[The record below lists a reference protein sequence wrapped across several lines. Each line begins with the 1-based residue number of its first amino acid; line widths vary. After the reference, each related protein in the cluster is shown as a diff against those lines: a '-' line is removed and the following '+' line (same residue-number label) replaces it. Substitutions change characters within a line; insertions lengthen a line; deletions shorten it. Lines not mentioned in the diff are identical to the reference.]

1 MLFAQSSV
9 FPASGVQ
16 TIVSNPIPKNMNIHE
31 YQGKDILRKFGVAVP
46 RGIVAYS
53 PEEAKQA
60 AAQLFEELGCP
71 VVVVKA
77 QIHAGGRGKAGG
89 VKLAK
94 SPEEA
99 HEIAHQMIG
108 LTLVTHQTG
117 PEGKVIGRLLVEEG
131 MNIEK
136 EFYVGITLDRSTSK
150 NVPMVSTEGGMEIEK
165 VAEETPERLLKIQID
180 PLFGM
185 QGFQAREAAF
195 FLQLQGEQFRNA
207 VNFITALYNAY
218 IAIDAAIAEIN
229 PLVVTKEGKVLA
241 LDAKIN
247 FDDNA
252 LYRHK
257 DFLEL
262 RDTNEEDPFEV
273 EASKSNLNYVRLDGN
288 VGCMVNGAGLA
299 MGTMDIIQLAGGKP
313 ANFLDVGGSASPQ
326 TVEEGFKIIL
336 SDKNVKAIL
345 VNIFGG
351 IVRCDRVAGGII
363 EAAKKIGL
371 HLPVIVRL
379 EGTNAPIAQQMLDD
393 SGLNLIAAKGLRD
406 AAQKVQEALI
416 AS

>member
-1 MLFAQSSV
+1 
-9 FPASGVQ
+9 
-16 TIVSNPIPKNMNIHE
+16 MNIHE

-46 RGIVAYS
+46 KGIVAYS

-60 AAQLFEELGCP
+60 AEQLFAQQTSP

-99 HEIAHQMIG
+99 FAIAQELIG
-108 LTLVTHQTG
+108 KTLVTHQTG
-117 PEGKVIGRLLVEEG
+117 PEGKEIHRLLVEEG

-136 EFYVGITLDRSTSK
+136 EFYVGITLDRSTSR
-150 NVPMVSTEGGMEIEK
+150 NVLMVSTEGGMEIET
-165 VAEETPERLLKIQID
+165 VAEETPERILKIQID
-180 PLFGM
+180 PLYGI
-185 QGFQAREAAF
+185 QDFQAREAAF
-195 FLQLQGEQFRNA
+195 FLGLKDDQFRNA
-207 VNFITALYNAY
+207 VRFISALYTAY
-218 IAIDAAIAEIN
+218 TSIDAAIAEIN

-252 LYRHK
+252 LFRHK

-262 RDTNEEDPFEV
+262 RDISEEDPFEV
-273 EASKSNLNYVRLDGN
+273 EASKSTLNYVRLDGN

-299 MGTMDIIQLAGGKP
+299 MATMDMIQLAGGKP

-336 SDKNVKAIL
+336 SDKNVRAIL

-363 EAAKKIGL
+363 EAARKIGL

-379 EGTNAPIAQQMLDD
+379 EGTNAPIAQKMLDD
-393 SGLNLIAAKGLRD
+393 SGLNLISANGLRD
-406 AAQKVQEALI
+406 AAKKVQAAL

>member
-1 MLFAQSSV
+1 
-9 FPASGVQ
+9 
-16 TIVSNPIPKNMNIHE
+16 MNIHE

-46 RGIVAYS
+46 KGIVAYS

-60 AAQLFEELGCP
+60 AEQLFAQQTSP

-99 HEIAHQMIG
+99 FAIAQELIG
-108 LTLVTHQTG
+108 KTLVTHQTE
-117 PEGKVIGRLLVEEG
+117 PEGKEIHRLLVEEG

-136 EFYVGITLDRSTSK
+136 EFYVGITLDRSTSR
-150 NVPMVSTEGGMEIEK
+150 NVLMVSTEGGMEIET
-165 VAEETPERLLKIQID
+165 VAEETPERILKIQID
-180 PLFGM
+180 PLYGI
-185 QGFQAREAAF
+185 QDFQAREAAF
-195 FLQLQGEQFRNA
+195 FLGLKDDQFRNA
-207 VNFITALYNAY
+207 VRFISALYTAY
-218 IAIDAAIAEIN
+218 TSIDAAIAEIN

-252 LYRHK
+252 LFRHK

-262 RDTNEEDPFEV
+262 RDISEEDPFEV

-299 MGTMDIIQLAGGKP
+299 MATMDMIQLAGGKP

-336 SDKNVKAIL
+336 SDKNVRAIL

-363 EAAKKIGL
+363 EAARKIGL

-379 EGTNAPIAQQMLDD
+379 EGTNAPIAQKMLDD
-393 SGLNLIAAKGLRD
+393 SGLNLISANGLRD
-406 AAQKVQEALI
+406 AAKKVQAAL

>member
-1 MLFAQSSV
+1 
-9 FPASGVQ
+9 
-16 TIVSNPIPKNMNIHE
+16 MNIHE
-31 YQGKDILRKFGVAVP
+31 YQGKDILRKFGVTVP
-46 RGIVAYS
+46 KGIVAFS
-53 PEEAKQA
+53 PEEARMA
-60 AAQLFEELGCP
+60 AEQLFEEQNCP

-89 VKLAK
+89 VRLAK
-94 SPEEA
+94 SPEEVVT
-99 HEIAHQMIG
+99 IASQLIG
-108 LTLVTHQTG
+108 STLVTHQTG
-117 PEGKVIGRLLVEEG
+117 PEGKEVRRLLVEEG

-136 EFYVGITLDRSTSK
+136 EFYVGITLDRSTSR
-150 NVPMVSTEGGMEIEK
+150 NVLMVSTEGGMEIEK

-180 PLFGM
+180 PLYGI
-185 QGFQAREAAF
+185 QAFQARQAAF
-195 FLQLQGEQFRNA
+195 FLRLEGEQFRNA
-207 VNFITALYNAY
+207 VSFITALYQAY
-218 IAIDAAIAEIN
+218 IAIDASLAEIN
-229 PLVVTKEGKVLA
+229 PLVVTREGRVLA

-262 RDTNEEDPFEV
+262 RDIHEEDPFEV

-299 MGTMDIIQLAGGKP
+299 MATMDMIQLAGGKP
-313 ANFLDVGGSASPQ
+313 ANFLDVGGGASPK

-336 SDKNVKAIL
+336 GDKNVKAIL

-363 EAAKKIGL
+363 EAAKNIDL

-379 EGTNAPIAQQMLDD
+379 EGTNASIAQKMLDE
-393 SGLNLIAAKGLRD
+393 SGLSLVSANGLKD
-406 AAQKVQEALI
+406 ASEKVHQAL
-416 AS
+416 SLS

>member
-1 MLFAQSSV
+1 LRKPAF

-60 AAQLFEELGCP
+60 AEQLFNELGCP
-71 VVVVKA
+71 VVVIKA

-99 HEIAHQMIG
+99 MDIAQQLIG

-117 PEGKVIGRLLVEEG
+117 PEGKEVSRLLVEEG

-136 EFYVGITLDRSTSK
+136 ELYVGITLDRSTSK
-150 NVPMVSTEGGMEIEK
+150 NVLMVSTEGGMEIEK
-165 VAEETPERLLKIQID
+165 VAEETPDRLLKIQID

-195 FLQLQGEQFRNA
+195 FLGLQGEQFRNA
-207 VNFITALYNAY
+207 VSFITALYNAY
-218 IAIDAAIAEIN
+218 TTIDAALAEIN

-257 DFLEL
+257 EFLEL
-262 RDTNEEDPFEV
+262 RDTNEEDPLEV

-299 MGTMDIIQLAGGKP
+299 MGTMDMIQLAGGKP

-379 EGTNAPIAQQMLDD
+379 EGTNAPIAQKMLDD

-406 AAQKVQEALI
+406 AAQKVQDAL

>member
-1 MLFAQSSV
+1 
-9 FPASGVQ
+9 
-16 TIVSNPIPKNMNIHE
+16 MNIHE

-46 RGIVAYS
+46 KGIVAYS

-60 AAQLFEELGCP
+60 AEQLFAQQTSP

-99 HEIAHQMIG
+99 FAIAQELIG
-108 LTLVTHQTG
+108 KTLVTHQTG
-117 PEGKVIGRLLVEEG
+117 PEGKEIHRLLVEEG

-136 EFYVGITLDRSTSK
+136 EFYVGITLDRSTSR
-150 NVPMVSTEGGMEIEK
+150 NVLMVSTEGGMEIET
-165 VAEETPERLLKIQID
+165 VAEETPERILKIQID
-180 PLFGM
+180 PLYGI
-185 QGFQAREAAF
+185 QDFQAREAAV
-195 FLQLQGEQFRNA
+195 FLGLKDDQFRNA
-207 VNFITALYNAY
+207 VRFISALYTAY
-218 IAIDAAIAEIN
+218 TSIDAAIAEIN

-252 LYRHK
+252 LFRHK

-262 RDTNEEDPFEV
+262 RDISEEDPFEV

-299 MGTMDIIQLAGGKP
+299 MATMDMIQLAGGKP

-336 SDKNVKAIL
+336 SDKNVRAIL

-363 EAAKKIGL
+363 EAARKIGL

-379 EGTNAPIAQQMLDD
+379 EGTNAPIAQKMLDD
-393 SGLNLIAAKGLRD
+393 SGLNLISANGLRD
-406 AAQKVQEALI
+406 AAKKVQAAL

>member
-1 MLFAQSSV
+1 
-9 FPASGVQ
+9 
-16 TIVSNPIPKNMNIHE
+16 MNIHE
-31 YQGKDILRKFGVAVP
+31 YQGKGILKKFGVAVP
-46 RGIVAYS
+46 KGIVAFS
-53 PEEAKQA
+53 AEEAKQA
-60 AAQLFEELGCP
+60 AIQLFEEQSSP

-94 SPEEA
+94 SPEEVFEVA
-99 HEIAHQMIG
+99 QKMLGA
-108 LTLVTHQTG
+108 TLVTHQTG
-117 PEGKVIGRLLVEEG
+117 PEGKEVRRLLVEEG
-131 MNIEK
+131 MNIDK
-136 EFYVGITLDRSTSK
+136 EFYLGITLDRATSS
-150 NVPMVSTEGGMEIEK
+150 NVLMVSTEGGMEIEK
-165 VAEETPERLLKIQID
+165 VAEETPEKLLKIHVD
-180 PLFGM
+180 PVYGL
-185 QGFQAREAAF
+185 QGFQARQAAF
-195 FLQLQGEQFRNA
+195 FLGLQGEQFRNA
-207 VNFITALYNAY
+207 VKFIEALYNAY
-218 IAIDAAIAEIN
+218 TSIDASLAEIN
-229 PLVVTKEGKVLA
+229 PLVITKEGRVLA

-257 DFLEL
+257 EYLEL
-262 RDTNEEDPFEV
+262 RDTTEEDALEY

-299 MGTMDIIQLAGGKP
+299 MGTMDLIQLSGGRP
-313 ANFLDVGGSASPQ
+313 ANFLDVGGGASPK

-363 EAAKKIGL
+363 QAAKNIDI

-379 EGTNAPIAQQMLDD
+379 EGTNAEAAQKMLDE
-393 SGLNLIAAKGLRD
+393 SGLNLISAKGLRD
-406 AAQKVQEALI
+406 AAQKVHQAL
-416 AS
+416 ATA

>member
-1 MLFAQSSV
+1 
-9 FPASGVQ
+9 
-16 TIVSNPIPKNMNIHE
+16 MNIHE

-46 RGIVAYS
+46 TGIVAFS
-53 PEEAKQA
+53 PEEVRSA
-60 AAQLFEELGCP
+60 AEQLFEEQCCQ

-99 HEIAHQMIG
+99 FSIASQMIG
-108 LTLVTHQTG
+108 MTLVTHQTG
-117 PEGKVIGRLLVEEG
+117 PEGKEVRRLLVEEG

-136 EFYVGITLDRSTSK
+136 EFYVGITLDRSTSR
-150 NVPMVSTEGGMEIEK
+150 NVLMVSTEGGMEIEK

-180 PLFGM
+180 PLFGI
-185 QGFQAREAAF
+185 QGFQARQAAF
-195 FLQLQGEQFRNA
+195 FLQLEGEQFRNA
-207 VNFITALYNAY
+207 VSFITALYNAY
-218 IAIDAAIAEIN
+218 TSIDASLAEIN
-229 PLVVTKEGKVLA
+229 PLVVTKEGRVLA

-252 LYRHK
+252 LFRHK

-262 RDTNEEDPFEV
+262 RDIHEEDPLEV
-273 EASKSNLNYVRLDGN
+273 EASKSNLNYVKLDGN

-299 MGTMDIIQLAGGKP
+299 MATMDIIQLAGGKP
-313 ANFLDVGGSASPQ
+313 ANFLDVGGGASPK

-336 SDKNVKAIL
+336 GDKNVKAIL

-363 EAAKKIGL
+363 EAAKKVDL

-379 EGTNAPIAQQMLDD
+379 EGTNASIAQKMLDE
-393 SGLNLIAAKGLRD
+393 SGLNLISANGLKD
-406 AAQKVQEALI
+406 ASRKVHEALS